1 MSIAR
6 RVQCVPG
13 LRRACPAH
21 PMPSPSRLLLAVALL
36 CLTGTAGCSTVGYY
50 WQALRGQMELVHKA
64 RPIAELIVDPAVE
77 PGLKDKLEQ
86 VQAIRHFASR
96 ELALPDNG
104 SYRSYV
110 DLGRPYVVWNVFATE
125 EFSIEASQW
134 CFPIAGCVSYRGY
147 FSEAAARAF
156 AQAQQ
161 RNGLDVY
168 VAGIPAYSTLGWLN
182 DPVLN
187 TFIHYPSTEV
197 ARLIFHELSHQ
208 VAYAKGDTTFN
219 ESFAVAVETEGV
231 QRWVRSYGTPSQ
243 QQAFDQAQA
252 RRHDFLQL
260 VERTRERLR
269 LLYEGA
275 DGSDEA
281 RRAELR
287 RDKARLFEDMRAE
300 YAQLKRAWSDFSGYD
315 WWFAQPLN
323 NAQLASVALYTE
335 LVPDFQRLL
344 QAHAGDLGRFYAE
357 VERLAKLPE
366 DERNRLLS
374 QQ

>member
-1 MSIAR
+1 
-6 RVQCVPG
+6 
-13 LRRACPAH
+13 
-21 PMPSPSRLLLAVALL
+21 MPSPSRLLLAVALL
-36 CLTGTAGCSTVGYY
+36 CLTGIAGCSTVGYY

-64 RPIAELIVDPAVE
+64 RPIAELIADPAVE

-110 DLGRPYVVWNVFATE
+110 DLGRPYVVWNVFAAE

-187 TFIHYPSTEV
+187 TFIHHPSTEV

-231 QRWVRSYGTPSQ
+231 QRWVRSYGTPPQ

-252 RRHDFLQL
+252 RRHDFLHL

-275 DGSDEA
+275 DGSDET

-300 YAQLKRAWSDFSGYD
+300 YAQLKRSWSDFSGYD

-344 QAHAGDLGRFYAE
+344 QAHAGDLRRFYAE